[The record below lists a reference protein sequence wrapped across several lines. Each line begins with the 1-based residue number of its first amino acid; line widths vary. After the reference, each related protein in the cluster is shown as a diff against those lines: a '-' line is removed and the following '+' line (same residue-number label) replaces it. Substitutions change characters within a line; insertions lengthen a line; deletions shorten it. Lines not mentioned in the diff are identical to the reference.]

1 MSVRFWPLYDK
12 IYCEKT
18 LLNRKNN
25 ILAGYWY
32 CELICRNGAPMI
44 HLDGETS
51 SLLELK
57 RSSCLTQG
65 QHILRRVWFAPLN
78 NLAKGKN
85 VSLVKRESV
94 NVWWNEQ
101 TNLVVIAKKFK
112 VIKYILMSYLPNF
125 LRSYQSVF
133 QNKKNLKYSF
143 CITMD

>member
-1 MSVRFWPLYDK
+1 MTLSNKIRNGNGIWFLLHFKVKRHDFHFKYLQLQMILTIWRAMFCSWFLDIIKLNMSVRFWPLYDK

-65 QHILRRVWFAPLN
+65 RHILRRVWFAPLN
-78 NLAKGKN
+78 NLAKGKMWL
-85 VSLVKRESV
+85 S
-94 NVWWNEQ
+94 
-101 TNLVVIAKKFK
+101 
-112 VIKYILMSYLPNF
+112 
-125 LRSYQSVF
+125 
-133 QNKKNLKYSF
+133 
-143 CITMD
+143 